1 MNGPG
6 LELNLM
12 QRIKPRKNIS
22 LTCSDKCPMKN
33 YPEFCNGKTGIRLI
47 EKVSECSEKAI
58 NLHICIKNELK
69 LNIQQYYY
77 IILQI

>member
-1 MNGPG
+1 
-6 LELNLM
+6 
-12 QRIKPRKNIS
+12 
-22 LTCSDKCPMKN
+22 MKN